1 MLENFFEK
9 ISEYHVVFF
18 FDYFFSV
25 FKIEFNFIKGFFH
38 IMNITSS
45 FSFSANRSTSL
56 DPSWDGVKNTL
67 QTVVAVGSCI
77 IRVGQAF
84 FRQITFLLIR
94 SYLFTTGA
102 LSSDRFT
109 FNARGACRRFDVFL
123 LKMLPTQFLLNLT
136 HLNHLDLRYCGLKVL
151 PDTISELENLS
162 HLDLSSNTLRSLPD
176 SIGSLKQLRRLNL
189 SGNELRSLPDTI
201 GSLAN
206 LEGLFV
212 SNNQLQALP
221 DTIGQLNELTDLN
234 ADCNRI
240 SHLPNTIGRVSK
252 LVSLQL
258 VDNPLRNL
266 PAELNDCPALTSLR
280 LDPNSI
286 GLIPLDPPRGI
297 ASRLFSNLRPLDSAN
312 KKEILIAAA
321 RVIPGNRIN
330 RSIDQAEPIF
340 RALAA
345 IDGAERRNVIN
356 YVRRLVDPDMEIF
369 LVAQIITQIARLPQG
384 QRENYVRDRLINRG
398 VPVQIHA
405 ERIDVHARGRDA
417 RTKDAIE
424 RLRQHQIAI
433 DISSIEARAVADFR
447 SYLSKSAHKK
457 KELAERALAGPSNS
471 DFGSLLSDSRIYIDG
486 LICSGSEIIARLW
499 TYASTLETP
508 DDLCAKDAMISALA
522 ESFNDNGDR
531 VCNPGKT
538 QRLIVAVLSG
548 RLAGVDVDEVQ
559 TLPALTNAFF
569 ALPENIRINDR
580 ATFIEAMRVFRS
592 AHPSFQQWEKLE
604 SDVERVLIEQN
615 NNDQPWPELS

>member
-1 MLENFFEK
+1 
-9 ISEYHVVFF
+9 
-18 FDYFFSV
+18 
-25 FKIEFNFIKGFFH
+25 
-38 IMNITSS
+38 MNIASS
-45 FSFSANRSTSL
+45 FSFSANRLTPL
-56 DPSWDGVKNTL
+56 VPAWDRVDNTL
-67 QTVVAVGSCI
+67 QTVVAAGSCI

-102 LSSDRFT
+102 LSSDCFT
-109 FNARGACRRFDVFL
+109 FNERGACRRFDVLL
-123 LKMLPTQFLLNLT
+123 LKMLPNQFLLNLT
-136 HLNHLDLRYCGLKVL
+136 HLNHLDLSGCALKVL
-151 PDTISELENLS
+151 PDTISKLENLRN
-162 HLDLSSNTLRSLPD
+162 LDLSNNTLRSLPD
-176 SIGSLKQLRRLNL
+176 SIGSLEQLRNLNL
-189 SGNELRSLPDTI
+189 SRNMLRSLPDSI

-206 LEGLFV
+206 LAGLSV

-221 DTIGQLNELTDLN
+221 DTIGELGALIWLD
-234 ADCNRI
+234 AEYNRI
-240 SHLPNTIGRVSK
+240 SHLPNAIGRIHRLRSLE
-252 LVSLQL
+252 LVG
-258 VDNPLRNL
+258 NPLENL

-297 ASRLFSNLRPLDSAN
+297 AGRLFPNVRDLDSAN
-312 KKEILIAAA
+312 RKEILIEAA
-321 RVIPGNRIN
+321 RVIPWNRIN
-330 RSIDQAEPIF
+330 HSIDQALPVF

-345 IDGAERRNVIN
+345 VNVAERRNVIN
-356 YVRRLVDPDMEIF
+356 YVRRLVNPDMEIF
-369 LVAQIITQIARLPQG
+369 LVVQIITQIVRVPEG
-384 QRENYVRDRLINRG
+384 RRENYVRDRLINRG
-398 VPVQIHA
+398 VPVQIRA
-405 ERIDVHARGRDA
+405 ERIDVHASGRDA

-433 DISSIEARAVADFR
+433 DISSIEAQAVADFG
-447 SYLSKSAHKK
+447 SYLRKSAHKK
-457 KELAERALAGPSNS
+457 KELAERALAGPPNG

-499 TYASTLETP
+499 TYASTLKTP
-508 DDLCAKDAMISALA
+508 DDVCAKDAMISALA
-522 ESFNDNGDR
+522 DSFNGHGDR

-569 ALPENIRINDR
+569 ALPENMAINDR
-580 ATFIEAMRVFRS
+580 ATFIEAMRIFR
-592 AHPSFQQWEKLE
+592 AAYPSFQQWEQLE
-604 SDVERVLIEQN
+604 RDVKRVLIELH

>member
-1 MLENFFEK
+1 
-9 ISEYHVVFF
+9 
-18 FDYFFSV
+18 
-25 FKIEFNFIKGFFH
+25 
-38 IMNITSS
+38 MNITSS

-67 QTVVAVGSCI
+67 QTVVAAGSCI

-136 HLNHLDLRYCGLKVL
+136 HLNHLDLSGCALKVL
-151 PDTISELENLS
+151 PDTISKLKNLR
-162 HLDLSSNTLRSLPD
+162 H
-176 SIGSLKQLRRLNL
+176 LNL
-189 SGNELRSLPDTI
+189 SGNELRSLPDSI

-221 DTIGQLNELTDLN
+221 DTIGELGALIWLD
-234 ADCNRI
+234 AEYNRI
-240 SHLPNTIGRVSK
+240 SHLPNTIGRIHTLLSLG
-252 LVSLQL
+252 LVR
-258 VDNPLRNL
+258 NPLENL
-266 PAELNDCPALTSLR
+266 PAELNDCPALRTLS

-297 ASRLFSNLRPLDSAN
+297 AGRLFPNVRDLDSAN
-312 KKEILIAAA
+312 RKEILIEAA
-321 RVIPGNRIN
+321 RVIPWNRIN
-330 RSIDQAEPIF
+330 HSIDQALPVF
-340 RALAA
+340 RELAA
-345 IDGAERRNVIN
+345 VNVAERRNVIN
-356 YVRRLVDPDMEIF
+356 YVRRLVNPDMEIF
-369 LVAQIITQIARLPQG
+369 LVVQIIREIVRVPEG
-384 QRENYVRDRLINRG
+384 RRENYVGDLLINRG

-405 ERIDVHARGRDA
+405 ERIHVHGRGRDA

-424 RLRQHQIAI
+424 RLRQHQRAI
-433 DISSIEARAVADFR
+433 HISSIEAQAVADFR
-447 SYLSKSAHKK
+447 SYLRASTHKK
-457 KELAERALAGPSNS
+457 KALAERALAGPIGT
-471 DFGSLLSDSRIYIDG
+471 DYGPLLSPGAIRING
-486 LICSGSEIIARLW
+486 LELTGSEIIARLW

-508 DDLCAKDAMISALA
+508 DDVCAKDAMISALA
-522 ESFNDNGDR
+522 ESFNDTGNR

-559 TLPALTNAFF
+559 TLPDLTNAFF
-569 ALPENIRINDR
+569 ALPENTLINDR

-592 AHPSFQQWEKLE
+592 TYPSFQQWETLE
-604 SDVERVLIEQN
+604 RDVERVLIELH

>member
-25 FKIEFNFIKGFFH
+25 FKIEFNFVKGFFH

-67 QTVVAVGSCI
+67 QTVLAVGSCI

-162 HLDLSSNTLRSLPD
+162 HLDLSRNALRSLPD
-176 SIGSLKQLRRLNL
+176 SIGSL
-189 SGNELRSLPDTI
+189 
-201 GSLAN
+201 AN
-206 LEGLFV
+206 LQKLSV
-212 SNNQLQALP
+212 SNNRLEALP

-266 PAELNDCPALTSLR
+266 PAELNDCPALTSLG

-312 KKEILIAAA
+312 RKEILIAAA

-345 IDGAERRNVIN
+345 IDGAQRRNVIN

-405 ERIDVHARGRDA
+405 ERIDVHASGRDA

-424 RLRQHQIAI
+424 RLRQHQRAI

-447 SYLSKSAHKK
+447 SYLRKSAHKK
-457 KELAERALAGPSNS
+457 KELAERALAGPPNG

-508 DDLCAKDAMISALA
+508 DDVCAKDAMISALA
-522 ESFNDNGDR
+522 ESFNDTGDR

-559 TLPALTNAFF
+559 TLPDLTNAFF

-580 ATFIEAMRVFRS
+580 ATFIEAMEVFRS
-592 AHPSFQQWEKLE
+592 TYPSFQQWETLE
-604 SDVERVLIEQN
+604 RDVERVLIEQN